1 MENKCLYCNK
11 TFSNKSNLKIHIEN
25 AKYCIA
31 LRDVQESPSIK
42 FNCEFCYKELSSKYN
57 LDYHLLRCSNKK
69 DKDIENFKNTLSQY
83 EEIIKIYLDD
93 IKLKDEQLKEL
104 KNSKEE
110 LKEQLKDK
118 DEQLQKLAIAA
129 INKPTNVQNN
139 NQKINQIINNLTP
152 ITEQHLKEQ
161 AEFLTIEHIKDGV
174 NGYVKYALDYPLK
187 DKIVCTDFSRRKLKY
202 KDENGNLI
210 EDPEMIKLSQKLFK
224 AIEEKNSTLINEY
237 ITELHDKYNVMV
249 MEPNNEMD
257 DEESKEF
264 SIKFNSITDELFKI
278 KNQRKEINEIANGKK
293 TEIYYDFIKDV
304 CGKIV

>member
-1 MENKCLYCNK
+1 MENICLYCNK
-11 TFSNKSNLKIHIEN
+11 SFLTKSNLKNHIEN

-31 LRDVQESPSIK
+31 LRENSNNSNSNSNFSCDCCNKK
-42 FNCEFCYKELSSKYN
+42 FTSKNN
-57 LDYHLLRCSNKK
+57 LNYHLPRCNFK
-69 DKDIENFKNTLSQY
+69 KDIEI
-83 EEIIKIYLDD
+83 E
-93 IKLKDEQLKEL
+93 KLKKDLETTEKLKIQNEIYKEQI
-104 KNSKEE
+104 EE

-129 INKPTNVQNN
+129 INKPTSVQNN
-139 NQKINQIINNLTP
+139 NQKINQIINNLNP

-161 AEFLTIEHIKDGV
+161 VEFLTIDHIKDGV

-187 DKIVCTDFSRRKLKY
+187 DRIVCTDFSRRKLKY
-202 KDENGNLI
+202 KDDNGNLI

-237 ITELHDKYNVMV
+237 ITELHDKYKVMV

-257 DEESKEF
+257 EEESEEF
-264 SIKFNSITDELFKI
+264 SVKFNSITDELFKV

-293 TEIYYDFIKDV
+293 TDILHDFVKDI
-304 CGKIV
+304 CSKTIN

>member
-11 TFSNKSNLKIHIEN
+11 SFSNKSNLKTHIEN
-25 AKYCIA
+25 AKYCIS
-31 LRDVQESPSIK
+31 LRDTRETPNTN
-42 FNCEFCYKELSSKYN
+42 FNCEFCNKELSSKYN

-69 DKDIENFKNTLSQY
+69 DIDIENLRNTILHY
-83 EEIIKIYLDD
+83 EKLIETYLADTKI
-93 IKLKDEQLKEL
+93 KDEQIKEL

-118 DEQLQKLAIAA
+118 DEQIQKLAIAA
-129 INKPTNVQNN
+129 INKPTNIQNN

-152 ITEQHLKEQ
+152 ITEQHLKDQ
-161 AEFLTIEHIKDGV
+161 AEFLTIDHIKDGV

-202 KDENGNLI
+202 KDDNGNLI

-237 ITELHDKYNVMV
+237 IIELHDKYKVMV
-249 MEPNNEMD
+249 LEPNNEMD
-257 DEESKEF
+257 EEESEEF
-264 SIKFNSITDELFKI
+264 SIKFNSITDELFKV
-278 KNQRKEINEIANGKK
+278 KK
-293 TEIYYDFIKDV
+293 LKKMKRIQFLSI
-304 CGKIV
+304 